1 MGCWAHSGCATGGAR
16 QRDGTGPRHSG
27 WTPHHLLRSRG
38 AGDDGCELA
47 RGPGSCGP
55 GGPGR
60 RFRGLAEREAADRR
74 RMTAAAPSPGAIALG
89 LRANLAKFS
98 LLVGVNALVGG
109 MLGQER
115 TVLPLLA
122 THVFHLTAVTAA
134 LTFIVAFGV
143 TKALTTVAAGP
154 LSDRF
159 GRKPVLVAGWLAA
172 LPVPL
177 LLIWAP
183 NWGWVILANILL
195 GINQGLAWSMTVNM
209 KIDLVGPVRR
219 GLAMGLNEAAGYGA
233 LAVTAYLTG
242 FVAQH
247 AGLRPQPFFFGV
259 AYAGLGLGLSV
270 FLVRESQ
277 DHARFEGGASQD
289 RSGLQSVSIR
299 HIFAETSFRERALSA
314 SCAAGLTNNLND
326 GMAWG
331 LFPLFF
337 AQRGLSLVQIGA
349 LVALYPLVWA
359 AGQVGTGALSDRMG
373 RKGLIASGLAV
384 QAASLAVIAV
394 GQGFTTWAIGA
405 IGLGLGTAM
414 AYPSLLAAVGDVAH
428 PSWRA
433 SAGGRYRVWRG

>member
-1 MGCWAHSGCATGGAR
+1 MMPAAA
-16 QRDGTGPRHSG
+16 
-27 WTPHHLLRSRG
+27 
-38 AGDDGCELA
+38 
-47 RGPGSCGP
+47 
-55 GGPGR
+55 GR
-60 RFRGLAEREAADRR
+60 REVQ
-74 RMTAAAPSPGAIALG
+74 LG
-89 LRANLAKFS
+89 LRANLAQFS

-122 THVFHLTAVTAA
+122 THVFRLTAITAA

-143 TKALTTVAAGP
+143 TKAITNFVAGT

-159 GRKPVLVAGWLAA
+159 GRKPVLVAGWLAG

-183 NWGWVILANILL
+183 VWPWVILANVLL

-259 AYAGLGLGLSV
+259 AYAGVGLGLSV
-270 FLVRESQ
+270 LLVRETRG
-277 DHARFEGGASQD
+277 HARFEGGATEARNQQPAITM
-289 RSGLQSVSIR
+289 RR
-299 HIFAETSFRERALSA
+299 IFIETSFRERALSA
-314 SCAAGLTNNLND
+314 SCAAGLINNLND

-337 AQRGLSLVQIGA
+337 VRRGLSLSAIGL
-349 LVALYPLVWA
+349 LVALYPLVWGG
-359 AGQVGTGALSDRMG
+359 GQLATGALSDQVG
-373 RKGLIASGLAV
+373 RKQLIAGGLAV
-384 QAASLAVIAV
+384 QALALAVIAL
-394 GQGFTTWAIGA
+394 GDGFAIWAIGV

-414 AYPSLLAAVGDVAH
+414 AYPTLLASIGDVAH
-428 PSWRA
+428 PAWRA
-433 SAGGRYRVWRG
+433 SAVGVYRLWRDAGFVVGALLSGLVADRLGMVAAIWVVAGITAVGAAIVVARMYETHPHSSAPTDRLVTLWSSDA